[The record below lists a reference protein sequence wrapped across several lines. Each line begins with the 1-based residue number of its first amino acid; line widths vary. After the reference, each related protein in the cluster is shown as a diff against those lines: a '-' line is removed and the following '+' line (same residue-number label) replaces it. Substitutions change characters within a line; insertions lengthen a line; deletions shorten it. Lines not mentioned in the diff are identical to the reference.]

1 MDENGVIDKFVA
13 KKQLKKV
20 SPTNCGRGSSVNL
33 ADQTA
38 FVQGKVT
45 ADAVV
50 QAVTKIGFGAE
61 LLESEEIRRAK
72 QQAQTAAALTQK
84 RRQFTVALAVGVM
97 LMAYGM

>member
-1 MDENGVIDKFVA
+1 MAQEQQFLLNGLHCASCVRRVETVIGR
-13 KKQLKKV
+13 L
-20 SPTNCGRGSSVNL
+20 TNVEYVSVNL

-61 LLESEEIRRAK
+61 
-72 QQAQTAAALTQK
+72 
-84 RRQFTVALAVGVM
+84 
-97 LMAYGM
+97 